1 MLEGASNPEIPESVT
16 SIERELDSY
25 LTSALTV
32 YDVTK
37 AIPHPYNAVASMA
50 SGWAHDFIG
59 FAQSLIARLTLLTAQ
74 CDLAQATL
82 DGMPHADSCPS
93 FHDEDA
99 EKPCRC
105 WKADYAR
112 AAGDLRVSLG
122 RRFTR

>member
-1 MLEGASNPEIPESVT
+1 MPEGMSNPELPGLIAR
-16 SIERELDSY
+16 IERELDSY

-37 AIPHPYNAVASMA
+37 AIPHPYNAVAPMA
-50 SGWAHDFIG
+50 SKWAHDFIG

-74 CDLAQATL
+74 RDLAQATL

-93 FHDEDA
+93 LHDETG
-99 EKPCRC
+99 EKLCNC

-112 AAGDLRVSLG
+112 AAGDFRFGLG
-122 RRFTR
+122 RSFTR